1 MTMCNLTNL
10 EAMRGGLM
18 GVIEVHLLAV
28 GSGPTLDYVDAT
40 AFLAQF
46 EPTIDVALRR
56 RLQ

>member
-1 MTMCNLTNL
+1 MTMCNLT
-10 EAMRGGLM
+10 MRGGLM